1 MFRVSIA
8 TPKDV
13 ILGELKMILS
23 KAQALAQDKTQ
34 DTSRFNFS
42 IYLEVSKNETLPAIN
57 LRIQNA
63 KLHGQDVSLFNKLG
77 NRAQYACKSWH
88 VEVASKFGQEMEEL
102 VQKRQGLRP
111 GWEVLGKT
119 RAPNQDNGCTLQP

>member
-23 KAQALAQDKTQ
+23 KAQGLTQAKTH

-42 IYLEVSKNETLPAIN
+42 IYPEVSENETLPAIN
-57 LRIQNA
+57 LRI
-63 KLHGQDVSLFNKLG
+63 
-77 NRAQYACKSWH
+77 
-88 VEVASKFGQEMEEL
+88 
-102 VQKRQGLRP
+102 
-111 GWEVLGKT
+111 
-119 RAPNQDNGCTLQP
+119 